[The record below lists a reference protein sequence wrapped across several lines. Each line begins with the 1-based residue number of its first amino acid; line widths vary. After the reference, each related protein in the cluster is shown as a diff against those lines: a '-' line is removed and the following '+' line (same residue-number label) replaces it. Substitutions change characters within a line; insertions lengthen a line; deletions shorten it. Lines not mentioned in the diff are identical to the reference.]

1 MYLYDPDSGAL
12 NRFSGAYPAGQAEM
26 NRYSYLVIEG
36 NIGAGKTSLST
47 LIAEK
52 FNARLILEQ
61 FAENPFLP
69 KFYRDPERFS
79 FPLELSFLAAR
90 YNQLHRELTSREL
103 FRTFTVADYFFSK
116 SLIFAK
122 ITLQPDEFNLYR
134 TLFNIIHKQLPKPEL
149 YVYLHVEVDKLLEN
163 ISLRGREYEQSIEAG
178 YLEKLQK
185 GYFEYL
191 RSLSGQKILVLDVN
205 RLDFVGKKEDYQL
218 VEQVI
223 FSREYQAGMNRVSLP

>member
-1 MYLYDPDSGAL
+1 MLGTQKSC
-12 NRFSGAYPAGQAEM
+12 
-26 NRYSYLVIEG
+26 
-36 NIGAGKTSLST
+36 
-47 LIAEK
+47 
-52 FNARLILEQ
+52 
-61 FAENPFLP
+61 AENPFLP

-205 RLDFVGKKEDYQL
+205 RLDFVGKKEDYEL